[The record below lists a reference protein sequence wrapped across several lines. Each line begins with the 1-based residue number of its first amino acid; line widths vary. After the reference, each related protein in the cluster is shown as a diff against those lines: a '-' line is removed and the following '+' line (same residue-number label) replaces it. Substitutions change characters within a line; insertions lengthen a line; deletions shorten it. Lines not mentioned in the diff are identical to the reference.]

1 MDFWAALLI
10 QQNFIWNDY
19 TCVHNSN
26 RQLCKVFRNCIWRG
40 GGGVVIIFFY
50 LFVISIKCA
59 VPLVMFN
66 SLNKVEL
73 VSGKSVLNFELHSRV
88 RKVYLCIWHIL
99 PKWQYL
105 GHFFTKFNFVYTKM
119 FVIFSSL
126 HQSIKKWHTKIFYFL

>member
-10 QQNFIWNDY
+10 QQNFIWSYY
-19 TCVHNSN
+19 TCVHNSY
-26 RQLCKVFRNCIWRG
+26 RQLYKVSEIVFDG
-40 GGGVVIIFFY
+40 GGGIIFLNFW
-50 LFVISIKCA
+50 VISIKCA

-66 SLNKVEL
+66 SLDKVEL

-99 PKWQYL
+99 PKWQFL
-105 GHFFTKFNFVYTKM
+105 GHFFTKFNFVYTIM